1 MTKTSTSRLNATV
14 RASIAR
20 ATTNAHADLFAN
32 TTVASLDAI
41 HTRCAAWTDNEYKTA
56 TDILYGLLADCLKLY
71 DENFINAKDAERK
84 KLRLDLTAALNER
97 GIKVQSNT
105 TMLTMFIRYVFNS
118 DRKRANRY
126 VSVLTAAKSHGVT
139 HDGLANWLRDNGG
152 IEEVRRQIKKS
163 EEAIK
168 KAADLDKS
176 KNATLAD
183 IETNTAKPLATFE
196 FAGATKN
203 HAIFLARPKL
213 DGTVDVV
220 AALLDVDDT
229 IYNQLLTRIA
239 KQNLETAHAQN
250 RDNAELSAYAKKP
263 TVERLAA

>member
-1 MTKTSTSRLNATV
+1 MTTTSTSRLNATV

-41 HTRCAAWTDNEYKTA
+41 KQRCADWSDNEYKTA
-56 TDILYGLLADCLKLY
+56 TEILYGLLADCLKLY
-71 DENFINAKDAERK
+71 DEHFVNAHDAERK
-84 KLRLDLTAALNER
+84 KLRLDLAAALNER
-97 GIKVQSNT
+97 RIKVQSNT

-118 DRKRANRY
+118 DRKRASRY

-168 KAADLDKS
+168 NAAALAEAKT
-176 KNATLAD
+176 AALAD
-183 IETNTAKPLATFE
+183 IETNTTKPLATFS
-196 FAGATKN
+196 FDGATQN
-203 HAIFLARPKL
+203 RAIFLAQPNPN
-213 DGTVDVV
+213 GTVDVV

-229 IYNQLLTRIA
+229 IYSQLLGRIA
-239 KQNLETAHAQN
+239 KQNLKTADAQK
-250 RDNAELSAYAKKP
+250 RDNDELSVFAQKP
-263 TVERLAA
+263 ALERLAA